1 MQPSSKLFFTSC
13 KETCGFFDNLE
24 YRQNKLSSGSLHF
37 CLWIVETA
45 TSSQDSAYYNIPDN
59 GDVASTSTS
68 AVKGWTKNL
77 LNEVAEW
84 VGTDLRYSVLF
95 MPKSS
100 VVKSSGPLCLE
111 AGLKEE
117 TAIRSKWKQ
126 SERLLERTW
135 AMLSLWDLMG
145 CTQRW

>member
-37 CLWIVETA
+37 CLWIVEAA

-84 VGTDLRYSVLF
+84 VGTDL
-95 MPKSS
+95 
-100 VVKSSGPLCLE
+100 LE
-111 AGLKEE
+111 VFSAFY
-117 TAIRSKWKQ
+117 A
-126 SERLLERTW
+126 
-135 AMLSLWDLMG
+135 
-145 CTQRW
+145 